1 MSRIATRA
9 LTLTVLPRFLISTTS
24 LPNATL
30 GIAYTAT
37 VETQGA
43 LGTPSFAVL
52 PGGLLPPGLTLNPA
66 NGQITGTPTTLGASS
81 FQIRAEDSANPEA
94 RNATQ
99 PFTVTVNPSP
109 LGITTTSLPR
119 ATAGLA
125 YGQTLAA
132 TGGVTPYRW
141 SILTGSLPP
150 NLTLTA
156 ATGALSGVIQL
167 GGSASFTVRVTDNTG
182 VTADRP
188 LTLETVTQL
197 GITNQVFA
205 VEQGQFF
212 SQSVTIFGGRP
223 PYQLSVTGGA
233 PPPGIGFSPA
243 TATFSGTTSAPV
255 GQFAVTVR
263 AVDALEQT
271 ATAILLFN
279 VAPPPPPPLS
289 LSPPTLPNGIVGAA
303 YAAQLAVAGGVPP
316 YVLRPSQGSLPP
328 GVIMNGAGAFSG
340 TPSTPG
346 AYTFGVLAEDSSGR
360 LTGQLFTIVI
370 TAPILPLLLTPDSL
384 PAGSVNQP
392 YSASLGATGGQAPYR
407 FALTGNLPPGV
418 AFTSNATLTGTPTA
432 AGAFRFTCEV
442 SDARNRRAERS
453 FTVNILGPLE
463 ITTTALP
470 DAVPGAAYGAS
481 VAAAGGVPPYAFT
494 LSGLPPGL
502 NGGANGAISGTPTA
516 PGSFSVAA
524 EVTDSLGR
532 RASRVLALMVRNRLT
547 AIVAPPGLTPV
558 LVGQPASGGFA
569 VSGGQPPYQWAVTS
583 GTLPPGVGF
592 VSSSGALTG
601 SPTVAGVFNFGVT
614 VTDSLNNTANVA
626 ASLRVLPALPA
637 LAVTALDLPG
647 GIAGSPLSARFG
659 ATGGQ
664 APYTFSLLD
673 GALPPGLAL
682 AADGALTGTPGAA
695 GGFRFTVQVA
705 DSLGTRATRAFDL
718 AITLPPLPPLLV
730 SALQSGRQFTVTLQ
744 LAAPY
749 PVPVSGTLNLLFAP
763 NASNPV
769 DDPAVQFASGGRQVS
784 FTIPPGQTTAQFPLN
799 PLRFQVGTVAGQ
811 VQLQTTVTPLGGQ
824 PSPGQTA
831 TVPIPRAAPAITAA
845 SLLTTPSG
853 LSLTV
858 EGVSNTREVSTV
870 TLQFNPTPGSQ
881 LETTTLTV
889 PVTAVFNGWFGS
901 AASQPFGGGF
911 RLTLPLTVT
920 GQADAIEA
928 VVVRLTNSAG
938 ESQPVTARRN

>member
-1 MSRIATRA
+1 
-9 LTLTVLPRFLISTTS
+9 
-24 LPNATL
+24 
-30 GIAYTAT
+30 
-37 VETQGA
+37 
-43 LGTPSFAVL
+43 
-52 PGGLLPPGLTLNPA
+52 
-66 NGQITGTPTTLGASS
+66 
-81 FQIRAEDSANPEA
+81 
-94 RNATQ
+94 
-99 PFTVTVNPSP
+99 
-109 LGITTTSLPR
+109 
-119 ATAGLA
+119 
-125 YGQTLAA
+125 
-132 TGGVTPYRW
+132 
-141 SILTGSLPP
+141 
-150 NLTLTA
+150 
-156 ATGALSGVIQL
+156 
-167 GGSASFTVRVTDNTG
+167 
-182 VTADRP
+182 
-188 LTLETVTQL
+188 
-197 GITNQVFA
+197 
-205 VEQGQFF
+205 
-212 SQSVTIFGGRP
+212 
-223 PYQLSVTGGA
+223 
-233 PPPGIGFSPA
+233 
-243 TATFSGTTSAPV
+243 
-255 GQFAVTVR
+255 VR

-279 VAPPPPPPLS
+279 VAPPPPPPLT
-289 LSPPTLPNGIVGAA
+289 LSPSTLPNGIVGAA

-340 TPSTPG
+340 TPSTAG
-346 AYTFGVLAEDSSGR
+346 VYNFGVLAEDSSGR
-360 LTGQLFTIVI
+360 FTGQLFTIVI

-384 PAGSVNQP
+384 PGGSVNQP

-453 FTVNILGPLE
+453 FTVNILGPILGPLE

-481 VAAAGGVPPYAFT
+481 VAAGGGVPPYAFT

-502 NGGANGAISGTPTA
+502 SGGANGAISGTPTA
-516 PGSFSVAA
+516 AGSFAVAA
-524 EVTDSLGR
+524 EVTDTLGQ
-532 RASRVLALMVRNRLT
+532 RASRVLALTVRNRLT

-569 VSGGQPPYQWAVTS
+569 VAGGQPPYQWAVTS
-583 GTLPPGVGF
+583 GALPPGVGF

-601 SPTVAGVFNFGVT
+601 SPTAAGVFNFGVT
-614 VTDSLNNTANVA
+614 VTDSLNNTANAA
-626 ASLRVLPALPA
+626 ASLRVLPA

-647 GIAGSPLSARFG
+647 GIAGSALSARFG

-682 AADGALTGTPGAA
+682 AADGALTGAPGAA

-705 DSLGTRATRAFDL
+705 DSLGNRATGAFDL
-718 AITLPPLPPLLV
+718 AITLPPLPPLLL
-730 SALQSGRQFTVTLQ
+730 SALPSGLQFTVTLQ

-749 PVPVSGTLNLLFAP
+749 PVPVSGTLNLLFTS
-763 NASNPV
+763 NASNSV

-811 VQLQTTVTPLGGQ
+811 VQLQTTATPLGGQ

-831 TVPIPRAAPAITAA
+831 TVPIPRAAPVITAA

-901 AASQPFGGGF
+901 AASLPFGGGF

-920 GQADAIEA
+920 GQAGAIEA

-938 ESQPVTARRN
+938 ESQPATARRN